1 MQENKTTL
9 TFREQYTYKQE
20 IKAANEN
27 SWFCIII
34 GTILFL
40 LCGYRYL
47 CTTGILQI
55 LSSILAIL
63 GIILVF
69 VVGFFPKI
77 TAKPVALIKKILGYI
92 GGIIT
97 KLLLIP
103 VFLIMTVLNLF
114 IRKKYE
120 NTYMYS
126 SWDNCDNII
135 PEFKTITSVDRKK
148 KKYVFFQIIS
158 DIFTSLSQRKMY
170 VLFPVAIILLII
182 GIILFFASSNAVFSF
197 VYTLF

>member
-1 MQENKTTL
+1 MQENKPIL
-9 TFREQYTYKQE
+9 TFREQYAYRQE
-20 IKAANEN
+20 ITATNEN

-47 CTTGILQI
+47 CTTGIMHTLC
-55 LSSILAIL
+55 SILAIC
-63 GIILVF
+63 GILMTF
-69 VVGFFPKI
+69 AGGFFPKV
-77 TAKPVALIKKILGYI
+77 TYKPVAFIKKILGYI
-92 GGIIT
+92 GSIIT
-97 KLLLIP
+97 KVVLLP
-103 VFLIMTVLNLF
+103 VYLVMTILNLF
-114 IRKKYE
+114 VRKKYE
-120 NTYMYS
+120 KIYTYR
-126 SWDNCDNII
+126 SWDNSDNII
-135 PEFKTITSVDRKK
+135 PEFKPINPVDRKK

-170 VLFPVAIILLII
+170 ILFPIAIILLII